1 MTDETMYELLHFLD
15 LCYIEI
21 NFSFY
26 WGFADNNKHVEKVGT
41 QDGAIVNEQ

>member
-1 MTDETMYELLHFLD
+1 MTDETMYELFHLLD

-26 WGFADNNKHVEKVGT
+26 WGFADNKKHVEKVGT
-41 QDGAIVNEQ
+41 QAGAIHCQ